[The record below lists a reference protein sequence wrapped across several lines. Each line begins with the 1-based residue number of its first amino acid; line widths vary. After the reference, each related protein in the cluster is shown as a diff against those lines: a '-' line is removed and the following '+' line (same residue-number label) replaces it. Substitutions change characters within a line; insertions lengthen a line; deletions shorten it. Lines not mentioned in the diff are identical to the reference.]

1 MGSGDDGDK
10 ILLQKLKKGDE
21 TSFRSIYLKYHKRLF
36 RLAFKYLRSKSLAED
51 AVHEVF
57 VALWNERKKLRLSG
71 SLRGF
76 LFTAVK
82 NHVLNV
88 IDKDRR
94 RLKKHIK
101 HFYEKKTN
109 RLEAANVIELS
120 EYRGLYQVAV
130 EQLPE
135 KRREVFELRTEE
147 GLTNREVAAYMDI
160 SVHTVKSQYYKA
172 STFIKEYVRMNI
184 NRETGS

>member
-1 MGSGDDGDK
+1 MRSDDGGDRT
-10 ILLQKLKKGDE
+10 LLQKLKTGDE
-21 TSFRSIYLKYHKRLF
+21 ESFRSIYLKYHKQLYRVAL
-36 RLAFKYLRSKSLAED
+36 KYLRSKSLAED

-57 VALWNERKKLRLSG
+57 VTLWDNRKKLRVSG

-76 LFTAVK
+76 LFTAIK

-94 RLKKHIK
+94 RLKKHVK
-101 HFYEKKTN
+101 LTYEKKIN

-120 EYRGLYQVAV
+120 EYRGLYKSAV

-147 GLTNREVAAYMDI
+147 GLTNREIAEYLNI

-172 STFIKEYVRMNI
+172 SAFITEYVRKNI
-184 NRETGS
+184 NKETGT

>member
-1 MGSGDDGDK
+1 MGSGDNGDK
-10 ILLQKLKKGDE
+10 VLLQKLKRGDE
-21 TSFRSIYLKYHKRLF
+21 TSFRTIYLKYHKRLF

-57 VALWNERKKLRLSG
+57 VSLWNDRKKLRVSG

-76 LFTAVK
+76 LFTAIK

-88 IDKDRR
+88 IDKDKR
-94 RLKKHIK
+94 RLKKHIN
-101 HFYEKKTN
+101 HSYEKKAS

-120 EYRGLYQVAV
+120 EYRGLYQSAV
-130 EQLPE
+130 EHLPE
-135 KRREVFELRTEE
+135 KRRQVFELRTEE
-147 GLTNREVAAYMDI
+147 GLTNREVAAYMEI

-172 STFIKEYVRMNI
+172 STFIKEYVRRNM

>member
-1 MGSGDDGDK
+1 MGSGDNGDK
-10 ILLQKLKKGDE
+10 ILLKKLKSGDE
-21 TSFRSIYLKYHKRLF
+21 TSFRNIYLKYHKRLF

-57 VALWNERKKLRLSG
+57 VSLWNDRRKLRVSG

-94 RLKKHIK
+94 RLKKHVK
-101 HFYEKKTN
+101 HSYEKKIS

-120 EYRGLYQVAV
+120 EYRELYKSAV

-135 KRREVFELRTEE
+135 KRREVFELRTKE
-147 GLTNREVAAYMDI
+147 GLTNREVADHMEI
-160 SVHTVKSQYYKA
+160 SIHTVKSQYYKA
-172 STFIKEYVRMNI
+172 SAFIKEYVRTNI
-184 NRETGS
+184 SRETGS